1 MQYQVSFSDTLSEFG
16 FFAALRAR
24 SLSGV
29 VRAETS
35 TLPTAPSRPRSVWA
49 AGSWMN
55 TPRSASSPVVTTP
68 VTVKSWVTPSRV
80 SVKES
85 PTPRPRAAA

>member
-1 MQYQVSFSDTLSEFG
+1 MQYQVSFSFTVSEFG

-35 TLPTAPSRPRSVWA
+35 TLPTAPSRP
-49 AGSWMN
+49 M
-55 TPRSASSPVVTTP
+55 SACACAS
-68 VTVKSWVTPSRV
+68 
-80 SVKES
+80 
-85 PTPRPRAAA
+85 

>member
-35 TLPTAPSRPRSVWA
+35 TLPTTFSRSRSSWA
-49 AGSWMN
+49 CASWMY
-55 TPRSASSPVVTTP
+55 TPRSASSPLVRMP
-68 VTVKSWVTPSRV
+68 RTVNSRVIPSRV
-80 SVKES
+80 SVKVS
-85 PTPRPRAAA
+85 PTPRPWAAA

>member
-35 TLPTAPSRPRSVWA
+35 TLPTTPSRFRSAWA
-49 AGSWMN
+49 CGSWMN
-55 TPRSASSPVVTTP
+55 TPRSASSPLVRIP
-68 VTVKSWVTPSRV
+68 RTVKSRVMPSRV
-80 SVKES
+80 RVKVS
-85 PTPRPRAAA
+85 PTLKPWAVA